1 MSREHSYTISQR
13 AGWTF
18 AGAYNSV
25 MGGLSAAMYAHSV
38 HEVPTIQSAELGG
51 TVGLLTAAT
60 CALLYR
66 RDRHVRTQE
75 AQEQS
80 TITEP
85 QVPVLTGQTREIA
98 S

>member
-1 MSREHSYTISQR
+1 MSSEHSATISQR

-25 MGGLSAAMYAHSV
+25 MGGLTAGMYTHAV
-38 HEVPTIQSAELGG
+38 HEVSTVQSTEIGS
-51 TVGLLTAAT
+51 TVGLLTAAA

-66 RDRHVRTQE
+66 RDRRVRARE
-75 AQEQS
+75 AQERS
-80 TITEP
+80 AITP
-85 QVPVLTGQTREIA
+85 QQLPALTAATAEIA